1 MVIHY
6 GDKENQVK
14 FEESNFFSKY
24 SCKTAVLS
32 RRVWVVTAR
41 GATRTPYRA
50 MSWTPAPGGPPPGW
64 PSPSPAASAGDYFT
78 P

>member
-14 FEESNFFSKY
+14 FEESHFFSKY

-32 RRVWVVTAR
+32 RRVWVVTCPGHQLRDAR
-41 GATRTPYRA
+41 RR
-50 MSWTPAPGGPPPGW
+50 GGHHPHQRPVLGIILRRKFPDFSHW
-64 PSPSPAASAGDYFT
+64 
-78 P
+78 